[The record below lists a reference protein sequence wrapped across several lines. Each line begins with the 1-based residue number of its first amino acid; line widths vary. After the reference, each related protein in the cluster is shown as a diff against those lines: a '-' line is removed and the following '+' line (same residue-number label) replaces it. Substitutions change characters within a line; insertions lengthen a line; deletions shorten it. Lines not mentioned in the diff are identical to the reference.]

1 MHKVLWKSLLGCPAM
16 LGAMAVASAAIATE
30 AAPFQGINTLEA
42 DAAAVSFDD
51 IDQLNRYSNEGRR
64 TRAAA
69 EQVTSVSQ
77 LSDVQPTDWA
87 FQALQSLVERY
98 GCIAGYPD
106 GTFRGNRA
114 LTRYEFAA
122 GLNACLAKVEEL
134 IATSVADL
142 ATREDLAILQQLQ
155 EEFRAELATLRGRVD
170 SLEGRVSFLEK
181 TQFSTTTKLTGEVI
195 MMLAGATGDSSTGA
209 DDNQIVFQHR
219 TRLNFN
225 TSFSGEDLLI
235 TRMQVGNS
243 QQFNGLSGEGTL
255 TNQVF
260 GDTGNT
266 FTLDT
271 LQYQFPLGSRARVYL
286 TANAGIW
293 DDMANTMNPYF
304 EDFDGGSGSLS
315 AFAQRNP
322 IYRIGGGAG
331 LGVNYDF
338 SDNLQL
344 TVGYLAGQAASP
356 NLGEGLFNG
365 NYSALAQ
372 LSYVSDS
379 GRFGLGATFNHAYF
393 KEGQFAFDNAGFGQ
407 GFAGTTRA
415 NGLPKLDRVTTNS
428 GGLQGYYQFSPR
440 LALTGFVGYTD
451 VNGENSSAADAEIWY
466 YALGLAL
473 PDLGKEGNLAGLFVG
488 AQPYETSGD
497 DVEIPFHVELFYK
510 YQVNDFISITPGVI
524 WQTNTN
530 QTEDLD
536 DVFVGTLRTTFL
548 F

>member
-1 MHKVLWKSLLGCPAM
+1 MSKILLNALRLSPAALGFSLLAVQ
-16 LGAMAVASAAIATE
+16 GAAVAGDFNPAIDSTLTALESNSSA
-30 AAPFQGINTLEA
+30 
-42 DAAAVSFDD
+42 FD
-51 IDQLNRYSNEGRR
+51 
-64 TRAAA
+64 
-69 EQVTSVSQ
+69 QVTSVSQ

-134 IATSVADL
+134 IGTATGDL
-142 ATREDLAILQQLQ
+142 ATKADLQTLQRLQ
-155 EEFRAELATLRGRVD
+155 EEFAAELAVLRGRVD
-170 SLEGRVSFLEK
+170 ALEARTSELEAN
-181 TQFSTTTKLTGEVI
+181 QFSTTTKLTGEVI
-195 MMLAGATGDSSTGA
+195 MMLAGATGDRATGA

-271 LQYQFPLGSRARVYL
+271 LQYQFPLGSKARVYL

-372 LSYVSDS
+372 LTYDN
-379 GRFGLGATFNHAYF
+379 GRFGIGATFNHAYF

-415 NGLPKLDRVTTNS
+415 NSLAKLDRVTTNS
-428 GGLQGYYQFSPR
+428 VGLQGYYQFSPR

-451 VNGENSSAADAEIWY
+451 AEGKNSNAADAEIWY

-530 QTEDLD
+530 QDSDLD